1 MQNLPVNENRNHQG
15 LEASPTAGAL
25 SPFELIFKVD
35 QIIDGHAILTSQETG
50 AINWPTAR
58 TPSKLEVGDQ
68 IILALNHSNGDTPA
82 PQSIPTPEN
91 NSKCCENCNDLN
103 HLRTLLEELVS

>member
-15 LEASPTAGAL
+15 LEASLTAGAL

-35 QIIDGHAILTSQETG
+35 QIIDGHAVLTSQETG

-68 IILALNHSNGDTPA
+68 IILALNHSNGA
-82 PQSIPTPEN
+82 TPEN